1 MGNEPMLGPQPIF
14 LDLIESEKALRQKAE
29 ATLRAQARLLFQVA
43 SAFAGK
49 DFERVR
55 KEDPEAVNYW
65 SPQQWQ
71 AFFYQY
77 ILPQRHALTWGNE
90 SSPKA
95 GGGASRKL
103 DQENTSLRHQL
114 EIGLKELQVKD
125 REIEK
130 LRSQLEA
137 LQSAFQLLGESL
149 VMSNPKV
156 EEGTSPVLEASVLVS
171 NPGMV
176 GFSEAVHLLP
186 QALLRKIKP
195 HQVSTDGVSPVGYAQ
210 ILEDLKGWK
219 RVSRPA
225 RFPKLLESGLSEERW
240 QRQSMALY
248 ILASYGIGVR
258 MELDWLISH
267 AVGTKANSGA
277 QRLTID
283 KLAELGLVVRR
294 RLYESTPPMGSQLIV
309 LVLSEDGRRLCDLFG
324 WQVVES
330 EWERILRLH
339 CQGDPEQEKSQEAHT
354 LNILSFIRN
363 ARYRGYRAMVVP
375 QVPGKSSPDAYV
387 DRAEEFSYVE
397 VERSSKEKTSK
408 WLHQAEL
415 QGQVALC
422 ALDPKSRLRLVS
434 DCKLQGAI
442 HHGRATDMRTLMEL
456 ASIHKEDISETPLW
470 AEEW

>member
-1 MGNEPMLGPQPIF
+1 MSNEPVPGPEPIF
-14 LDLIESEKALRQKAE
+14 QDLIEAEKALRRKAE
-29 ATLRAQARLLFQVA
+29 ETLRAQVKLLFQIA

-71 AFFYQY
+71 TFFYQY
-77 ILPQRHALTWGNE
+77 ILPQSHGLAWGSEPSAYLAIGTN
-90 SSPKA
+90 
-95 GGGASRKL
+95 RKL

-114 EIGLKELQVKD
+114 EIGIKELQAKD

-149 VMSNPKV
+149 VISNPKV
-156 EEGTSPVLEASVLVS
+156 DAVPSPTPEDNRLVS
-171 NPGMV
+171 SQRTSSDPG
-176 GFSEAVHLLP
+176 AVQILP

-195 HQVSTDGVSPVGYAQ
+195 RQVSEDGASPVGYAQ
-210 ILEDLKGWK
+210 ILEDLKQWK
-219 RVSRPA
+219 RVPRPA
-225 RFPKLLESGLSEERW
+225 RFPKLMESGVSEERW

-309 LVLSEDGRRLCDLFG
+309 LVLSEDGRRLCELFG
-324 WQVVES
+324 WQVIES

-339 CQGDPEQEKSQEAHT
+339 CQGDPEQEKTQEAHT

-363 ARYRGYRAMVVP
+363 ARYRGYQAMVVP

-387 DRAEEFSYVE
+387 DRIEEFSYVE
-397 VERSSKEKTSK
+397 VERSSKEKITK
-408 WLHQAEL
+408 WLLQAEL
-415 QGQVALC
+415 QGGVALC
-422 ALDPKSRLRLVS
+422 ALDPKSRLRLVN
-434 DCKLQGAI
+434 DCKLQRSI

-456 ASIHKEDISETPLW
+456 ASIHKEAISETPLW